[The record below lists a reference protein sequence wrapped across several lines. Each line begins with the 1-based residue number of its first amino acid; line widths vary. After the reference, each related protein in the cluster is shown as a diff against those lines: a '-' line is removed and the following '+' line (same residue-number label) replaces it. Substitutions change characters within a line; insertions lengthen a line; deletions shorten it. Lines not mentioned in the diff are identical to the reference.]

1 VSRADGPQPRGA
13 AARSV
18 LVLRSLGLG
27 DGLTAV
33 PALRGLRRAYPG
45 HRLVIVSPAEVGA
58 LLQRFGVVDD
68 VVVSHGLQPLP
79 PSSMMRA
86 GQIAVNLHGSGP
98 QSHRLLQATD
108 PAELIAFASDAAGH
122 RAGPVWSVEEHEVD
136 RWCRLVRWA
145 GGACGREDL
154 RLLPGRAGRS
164 GLVVVH
170 PGAASTARRWPAQ
183 RWADVVAEVAGS
195 GWSVLVTG
203 GPAERE
209 LCARVARG
217 SPTAVNLGGALS
229 LQQLAE
235 VVAEADLV
243 VCGDTGVAH
252 LATAFSTPSVLL
264 FGPTPPQ
271 LWGPA
276 IDRHL
281 HPVIWHGDGAQ
292 RGDPHADQVDA
303 NLQKIGVA
311 DVMDLLERSL
321 ANVAERTA
329 QPSANPAG

>member
-1 VSRADGPQPRGA
+1 VTEAGGPQLSGTA
-13 AARSV
+13 DRSV

-45 HRLVIVSPAEVGA
+45 HRLVIVSPAEVGS
-58 LLQRFGVVDD
+58 LLKRFGVVDE
-68 VVVSHGLQPLP
+68 VVVSHGLRPLP
-79 PSSMMRA
+79 PSSVVRA
-86 GQIAVNLHGSGP
+86 GQIAVNLHGCGP
-98 QSHRLLQATD
+98 QSHRLLQATR
-108 PAELIAFASDAAGH
+108 PAELIAFASEAAGH
-122 RAGPVWSVEEHEVD
+122 QAGPAWSAEEHEVD

-154 RLLPGRAGRS
+154 RLLPGQAGTS
-164 GLVVVH
+164 GLLVVH

-183 RWADVVAEVAGS
+183 RWAEVVARVSAS

-209 LCARVARG
+209 LCAEVARG
-217 SPTAVNLGGALS
+217 SSTAVNLGAALS

-264 FGPTPPQ
+264 FGPTPPG

-276 IDRHL
+276 IDPHL
-281 HPVIWHGDGAQ
+281 HAVIWRGAAER

-303 NLQKIGVA
+303 NLQKITVT
-311 DVMDLLERSL
+311 DVMAEIERQITRQDTCLSF
-321 ANVAERTA
+321 RKHY
-329 QPSANPAG
+329 